1 MEKISRILILITFLS
16 SLVFAGD
23 IKVGNFSIGY
33 NSSDGSCYPMNDV
46 DAFYVFKLYKKGDIR
61 INLEHHMNTGVIIKA
76 TEVYENHT
84 IDYIFYNN
92 MTTCKIYKNK

>member
-1 MEKISRILILITFLS
+1 MEKLSKLIFLLSLLFS
-16 SLVFAGD
+16 SVFAEE
-23 IKVGNFSIGY
+23 IKITNFSIGY
-33 NSSDGSCYPMNDV
+33 NTTDGSCYPMNDV
-46 DAFYVFKLYKKGDIR
+46 DAFYVFKLYKKGDIK

-76 TEVYENHT
+76 TEVYGNHT